1 MVLHLVLLGLAQG
14 LLHELSLLF
23 KLFKGLL
30 LFRAPC
36 EIVLPGHLIER
47 VYNQTLVWNMPKK
60 KKKKESLR
68 KFVFFLLIG
77 GHIAVILLITSI
89 GI

>member
-1 MVLHLVLLGLAQG
+1 MILHLVLLGLAQG

-30 LFRAPC
+30 LLRAPC

-47 VYNQTLVWNMPKK
+47 VYNQTVVWNMPKK
-60 KKKKESLR
+60 KKKSLR
-68 KFVFFLLIG
+68 KFVSFLLIG

>member
-60 KKKKESLR
+60 KKKKSLR
-68 KFVFFLLIG
+68 KFVSFLLIG